1 MKTPR
6 APTKPNTRKPLGST
20 TLLLHIDTHTH
31 KLYPKTGKILR
42 KIGRGGFATWAEE
55 AIQSP
60 SRAIRAGVTRG
71 ELGGE
76 PQASP
81 LSSSSS
87 QSSSSSLEATSGGSS
102 SGQEPSEVARDCRN
116 SSSSRQ
122 DASSANLISLLV
134 LAGSKGNRAP
144 RGLVCRSSCPSRVRP

>member
-6 APTKPNTRKPLGST
+6 APTKPNTRKPLGSS

-76 PQASP
+76 PQ
-81 LSSSSS
+81 
-87 QSSSSSLEATSGGSS
+87 SSSSSLEATSDGAAELSDGGEGRHATNS
-102 SGQEPSEVARDCRN
+102 SGQEPSEVARD
-116 SSSSRQ
+116 
-122 DASSANLISLLV
+122 
-134 LAGSKGNRAP
+134 
-144 RGLVCRSSCPSRVRP
+144 